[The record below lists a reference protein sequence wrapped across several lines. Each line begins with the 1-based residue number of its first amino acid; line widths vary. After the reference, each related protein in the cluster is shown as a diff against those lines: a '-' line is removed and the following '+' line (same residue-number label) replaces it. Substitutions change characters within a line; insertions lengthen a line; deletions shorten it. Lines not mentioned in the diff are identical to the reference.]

1 MSGGKLV
8 VAQEYGDRPD
18 AELAISALDDAGI
31 DAIIQS
37 DSVGGMRDHLAWS
50 GAGFK
55 ILVHEEDAAT
65 AREILAP
72 PPGDELVDLEFTPDD
87 PTRPP
92 WKRFT

>member
-1 MSGGKLV
+1 MSGPKLII
-8 VAQEYGDRPD
+8 AQEYGDRPD
-18 AELAISALDDAGI
+18 AELAISALHNAGI

-72 PPGDELVDLEFTPDD
+72 APGDGLVDLGFTPDD
-87 PTRPP
+87 PTQ
-92 WKRFT
+92 T